1 MAYAES
7 VGIDRHTGKVLTG
20 WAHVMQSIEVLLTT
34 PYFERVMR
42 PYVGSFGIRLFGE
55 LANRRTAQRFRW
67 TVATALLLFEPRFHP
82 TRIDQIDLD
91 RTGETVWI
99 IEGDYRPRG
108 HLGDTTSAG
117 SRTLTLAE
125 ASGGLV
131 LAGTQ

>member
-1 MAYAES
+1 MAYTES
-7 VGIDRHTGKVLTG
+7 AGIDRRTGKVLTG